1 MSTIN
6 LLFWNGDQARLRA
19 GWRLL
24 VYSALWFTLGYV
36 AIYLRNTV
44 LAGRL
49 PEVYRTPLLAAIFT
63 LLVVVFLTGMVGS
76 RLLDRRPFAD
86 YGFHL
91 SKGWWLDLASGWRWA
106 RCLCS
111 AFSAP
116 NWRWAGPKSRPR
128 LQQPIHSSALPP

>member
-49 PEVYRTPLLAAIFT
+49 PEVYRTPFFFFSSRRRHTVSLRDWSSDVCSSDLLQRLLLAVEDAD
-63 LLVVVFLTGMVGS
+63 LVGAHLGRPG
-76 RLLDRRPFAD
+76 RR
-86 YGFHL
+86 
-91 SKGWWLDLASGWRWA
+91 
-106 RCLCS
+106 
-111 AFSAP
+111 
-116 NWRWAGPKSRPR
+116 
-128 LQQPIHSSALPP
+128 